1 MANKK
6 YIKIVVDGQEVD
18 LPDELP
24 NIELSFSLQDSIGTA
39 QGARSTR
46 SLNLPATKQNDT
58 IFGRWWA
65 VGESNLTSAEFKKSS
80 IEVNGLPILNGQA
93 QLKEVS
99 TKGVRYERQGKQY
112 KVAFFGDNADWFLQL
127 KDKCLGLDL
136 DWSSE
141 IHTLGTVLISTRYN
155 ADPALV
161 NYCYTIVKWQDWTGG
176 TGDRV
181 DVLQSTP
188 ALFIKAMLDKIFNS
202 VGYTLS
208 SAFMSTT
215 VFARYIML
223 TPLVD
228 KYPQAYSEDY
238 LNVRATKTTTSTLP
252 GSGIANFTGLDYD
265 NQTFAPNIGPN
276 PYLASV
282 LTSVFIPPGGAV
294 PTSRYTAPEYGFYE
308 FRMSVIVS
316 GIVGASSFGFGP
328 LSLSPAFPSSTTDN
342 VYSVTALDNGKRFTY
357 SVVGELNGG
366 DVVEFFFGGDAFAVF
381 DVIGGTLEVIGESVI
396 RDGSRIDFQYLLR
409 DWKITDFLK
418 GLTEAFN
425 LMWQTDTATG
435 VITVEPKDSHLL
447 TNRAASTTTFVQGF
461 HQDTTTDTTPKLDFE
476 KDGRVFAVND
486 TSETQ
491 KFKWK
496 SDNGDPTQEFINENE
511 EVEVYAA
518 EYGLPLNRFKQA
530 TEEREN
536 SFFAA
541 TLHLFDRQVTAAS
554 STIVVQVPLI
564 WSDNYLENNTSDEPN
579 YNVEPRLLWF
589 GGQRSGG
596 DLDGTIKTSAGGIDS
611 EVIMPAAFFVNYND
625 DTGLDVSLSFSEETV
640 LNNVLV
646 PGMLQRYH
654 LRDMAR
660 LRAGKRRNEWVYYNE
675 LDILSLNFRPKIL
688 INGDPHLLQE
698 VQGYSPIIDRSTKL
712 VLVYDQCDE
721 QQDVNRIQD
730 SNQTGIISDFEY
742 SEK

>member
-1 MANKK
+1 M
-6 YIKIVVDGQEVD
+6 VDGQEVD
-18 LPDELP
+18 LPAELP
-24 NIELSFSLQDSIGTA
+24 NIELSFSLQDSIGTT

-58 IFGRWWA
+58 IFGRWWS
-65 VGESNLTSAEFKKSS
+65 VGEDNLTSAEFKKSS

-112 KVAFFGDNADWFLQL
+112 KVSFFGDNADWFLAL
-127 KDKCLGLDL
+127 KDKELGLDL
-136 DWSSE
+136 DWSTE
-141 IHTLGTVLISTRYN
+141 IHTLGSLLISTRYN

-161 NYCYTIVKWQDWTGG
+161 NYCYTIVKWRDWTGG

-188 ALFIKAMLDKIFNS
+188 ALFVKAILDKIFAS

-208 SAFMSTT
+208 SSFMSTT
-215 VFARYIML
+215 VFARYIL
-223 TPLVD
+223 LAPLVD

-238 LNVRATKTTTSTLP
+238 LNVRANKTTTNTLP
-252 GSGIANFTGLDYD
+252 GTAIANFTGLDYD
-265 NQTFAPNIGPN
+265 TQTFAPNLGPN
-276 PYLASV
+276 PYSPSV
-282 LTSVFIPPGGAV
+282 APTVLIPPGPPV
-294 PTSRYTAPEYGFYE
+294 LTSRYTAPEYGFYE
-308 FRMSVIVS
+308 FRMSAIVT
-316 GIVGASSFGFGP
+316 GITGPTTFGFTPISAAPG
-328 LSLSPAFPSSTTDN
+328 FPSTFTGN
-342 VYSVTALDNGKRFTY
+342 LYTVGIADNGTRFTY
-357 SVVGELNGG
+357 SVVGELNAG
-366 DVVEFFFGGDAFAVF
+366 DVVEFFFSGGASAVF
-381 DVIGGTLEVIGESVI
+381 DVTGGNLEVIGESVI

-435 VITVEPKDSHLL
+435 VITVEPKDSYIL
-447 TNRAASTTTFVQGF
+447 TNRAAATSTLVQGF
-461 HQDTTTDTTPKLDFE
+461 YQDTTTDTTPKLDFE

-496 SDNGDPTQEFINENE
+496 QDGSDPTQDFINENE
-511 EVEVYAA
+511 DIEVYAA
-518 EYGLPLNRFKQA
+518 EYDLPIDRFKQA

-554 STIVVQVPLI
+554 STIIVQVPLI

-589 GGQRSGG
+589 AGQRGAG
-596 DLDGTIKTSAGGIDS
+596 QTDGTIKVSVGAIDS

-625 DTGLDVSLSFSEETV
+625 DSGLDVSLSYSDETV
-640 LNNVLV
+640 LGGLV
-646 PGMLQRYH
+646 VTGMLQRFH

-660 LRAGKRRNEWVYYNE
+660 LRAGKRRNEWIYYNE
-675 LDILSLNFRPKIL
+675 TDILGLDFRPKIL

-698 VQGYSPIIDRSTKL
+698 VQGYSPIIDRSTKV
-712 VLVYDQCDE
+712 VLIYDQCDDAA
-721 QQDVNRIQD
+721 DVAAIED
-730 SNQTGIISDFEY
+730 SNQTGVVSDFEY
-742 SEK
+742 SEE